1 MFGRRFRNL
10 IIGKQNYIES
20 WLDYK
25 NAVLRGNLIM
35 LSIFVGAVYLF
46 VDWINGITGNELY
59 YFSAILIG
67 VIALYLN
74 RLGKHKL
81 SSISFMLLINLLVF
95 LFASNDQYRSG
106 VYIFFVVTAMSS
118 IAIFGHRYKY
128 WAFAFV
134 CLSVV
139 LFFVS
144 YWGGISIQPK
154 RAYTEAYIKLNFA
167 INFLIAMLSVIAQLY
182 FLIAINTKTEKEIMA
197 KNELLAKTN
206 TELDRFV
213 YSASHDLRAP
223 LRSLLGLIEVTQ
235 KTTNPEEIQE
245 CLIMMKDRVHNMD
258 LFIKEIID
266 FSRNARQALRYE
278 PINVRAMVQEVIN
291 DLKFAEGMEQ
301 IYVRLDISSDFTIL
315 TDKSRLSVVL
325 HNLIGNAFK
334 YHDPQKEN
342 QEVTVKVTGDNEYA
356 RIEISDNGIG
366 IAPEHQE
373 KIFEMFYRASEQS
386 NGSGLG
392 LYIVRETITKLK
404 GGIQVSSTPGL
415 GSAFAITLPKG

>member
-25 NAVLRGNLIM
+25 NAVLRGNLIV
-35 LSIFVGAVYLF
+35 LSIFVGAVYLL
-46 VDWINGITGNELY
+46 VDWINDITGNELY
-59 YFSAILIG
+59 YVSAILIG

-95 LFASNDQYRSG
+95 LFASKDQYRSG

-128 WAFAFV
+128 WAFVFV
-134 CLSVV
+134 CLSIA
-139 LFFVS
+139 LFFIS

-154 RAYTEAYIKLNFA
+154 RNYSEAYINLNFA

-223 LRSLLGLIEVTQ
+223 LRSLLGLIEVTRH
-235 KTTNPEEIQE
+235 TTNPEELEQ
-245 CLIMMKDRVHNMD
+245 CYSLMKDRVHNMD
-258 LFIKEIID
+258 AFIKEIID
-266 FSRNARQALRYE
+266 FSRNARQSIKKE
-278 PINVRAMVQEVIN
+278 PVILFQAIQETID
-291 DLKFAEGMEQ
+291 DLKFAEGLEQ
-301 IYVRLDISSDFTIL
+301 IYVRLEIPRDHQIV
-315 TDKSRLSVVL
+315 TDKSRLSVIL

-334 YHDPQKEN
+334 YSDAKKEN
-342 QEVTVKVTGDNEYA
+342 QEVAIRVFPEGETT
-356 RIEISDNGIG
+356 RIEIADNGLG
-366 IAPEHQE
+366 IAADYHE
-373 KIFEMFYRASEQS
+373 KIFEKQS
-386 NGSGLG
+386 KECEKN
-392 LYIVRETITKLK
+392 
-404 GGIQVSSTPGL
+404 
-415 GSAFAITLPKG
+415 